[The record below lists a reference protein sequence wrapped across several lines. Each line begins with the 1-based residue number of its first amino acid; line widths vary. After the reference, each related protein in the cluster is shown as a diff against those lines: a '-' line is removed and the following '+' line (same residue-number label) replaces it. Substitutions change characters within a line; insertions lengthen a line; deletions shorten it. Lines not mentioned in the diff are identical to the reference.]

1 MRQPIPE
8 KNRRFVAQR
17 ANHRCEYCHVHQD
30 DSFLGFEI
38 DHIISLKHGGGNEI
52 ENLALAC
59 PHCNQHKGSDLT
71 TILESYEDIIALFNP
86 RKEEWTEHFDIQ
98 NGEIL
103 PKTRIGK
110 ATIKLLKLNQP
121 DLLISRQILSQSGR
135 YP

>member
-52 ENLALAC
+52 E
-59 PHCNQHKGSDLT
+59 ST
-71 TILESYEDIIALFNP
+71 
-86 RKEEWTEHFDIQ
+86 
-98 NGEIL
+98 
-103 PKTRIGK
+103 
-110 ATIKLLKLNQP
+110 
-121 DLLISRQILSQSGR
+121 
-135 YP
+135 

>member
-52 ENLALAC
+52 ESIRFAYFKANFITIRSLSINYALL
-59 PHCNQHKGSDLT
+59 HNNTEGYLFSKK
-71 TILESYEDIIALFNP
+71 IIKFVE
-86 RKEEWTEHFDIQ
+86 K
-98 NGEIL
+98 
-103 PKTRIGK
+103 KK
-110 ATIKLLKLNQP
+110 
-121 DLLISRQILSQSGR
+121 
-135 YP
+135 